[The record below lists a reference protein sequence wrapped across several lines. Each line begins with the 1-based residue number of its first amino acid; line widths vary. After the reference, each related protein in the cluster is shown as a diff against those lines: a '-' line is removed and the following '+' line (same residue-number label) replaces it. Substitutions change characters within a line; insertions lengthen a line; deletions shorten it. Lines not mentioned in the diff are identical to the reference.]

1 MLYAMKLDRAEIT
14 GLSIQENKTRGLGP
28 KQFGKEIY
36 LTKSSSTNKK
46 DLEYILQLHPA
57 SRGFNKFKS
66 FLGQKV

>member
-36 LTKSSSTNKK
+36 LTKSSSTNEK
-46 DLEYILQLHPA
+46 DLYILQLHPA
-57 SRGFNKFKS
+57 SRGFNEFKS
-66 FLGQKV
+66 F